1 MIECKKCN
9 KLFRDNYNLNKHVS
23 RKTPCFIIKTD
34 FLETIKEN
42 DPKNDTLDPKN
53 DTLDPKNDKICQ
65 FCLNT
70 FSTNWY
76 KNNHEKIC
84 KSSKDP
90 LRLFEMENG
99 IKPLTCSKNQC
110 RFCNVSFCRP
120 IVLQNHYKICKKRE
134 NYFEKIKK
142 ENVVQTNIQN
152 ANQIQNA
159 NVINNI
165 NNINNNVTIINMGG
179 KETIDHIEIEQILE
193 LWRTINKTY
202 DNSQIYLKAGKLVTS
217 FDNLIRELPENK
229 NIFIP
234 NSKCLYSE
242 VKTPTGWEKKEVEE
256 SLNTAFKNS
265 AKLLYGTKES
275 IETHNDKVFKVDQN
289 KRVFSEV
296 KQFAD
301 RGLDHTNS
309 QYYCPDD
316 QRKIRS
322 GYKIGKLKDRVTD
335 DDF

>member
-1 MIECKKCN
+1 MIECKNCGVS
-9 KLFRDNYNLNKHVS
+9 FRDKYTLNRHLS
-23 RKTPCFIIKTD
+23 RKTSCCDKINHIEIIK
-34 FLETIKEN
+34 EIEN
-42 DPKNDTLDPKN
+42 ENSKV
-53 DTLDPKNDKICQ
+53 CQ

-84 KSSKDP
+84 KSSKDS
-90 LRLFEMENG
+90 LRLFEIENG
-99 IKPLTCSKNQC
+99 IKPLACSKNQC
-110 RFCNVSFCRP
+110 RFCNVGFCRSF
-120 IVLQNHYKICKKRE
+120 VLQNHYNVCKERE
-134 NYFEKIKK
+134 KYFEKIKK
-142 ENVVQTNIQN
+142 ENVIQTNVQN

-159 NVINNI
+159 NVINN

-179 KETIDHIEIEQILE
+179 KETIDHIEIEQILD

-202 DNSQIYLKAGKLVTS
+202 DNSQIYLKAGKLITS
-217 FDNLIRELPENK
+217 FDDLIRELPENK

-256 SLNTAFKNS
+256 SLNIAFKNS

-275 IETHNDKVFKVDQN
+275 IETHNNKVFKADQN
-289 KRVFSEV
+289 KHVFSEV